1 MMGTS
6 SARTNPVVGCK
17 RINANAAKSL
27 LPGMAARDGMLNTH
41 KKMPFTGEVNGIAA
55 EAGRCGKQALFLTHF
70 LQLFIA

>member
-1 MMGTS
+1 
-6 SARTNPVVGCK
+6 
-17 RINANAAKSL
+17 
-27 LPGMAARDGMLNTH
+27 MLNTH